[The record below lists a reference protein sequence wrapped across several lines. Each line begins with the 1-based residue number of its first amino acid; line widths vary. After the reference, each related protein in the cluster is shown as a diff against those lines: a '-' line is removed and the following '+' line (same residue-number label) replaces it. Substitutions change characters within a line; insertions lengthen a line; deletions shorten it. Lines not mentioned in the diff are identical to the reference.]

1 MNALRYTLRE
11 LRRRPARTLLT
22 ILGVAIGVAVLS
34 ATVVAIRGARL
45 AYRELYEHVAGRDCL
60 EVVAPGQAGFDP
72 AAAGRFAAVP
82 GVGAVVR
89 RIVANAAVVATG
101 GASPALVVAT
111 DSPDIRLSSRPDGAL
126 LDAAFA
132 RAHGCTVGQ
141 PLRLWTPAGLV
152 ELPLG
157 GLFEPD
163 GPTAFLGVAL
173 VRLPLATAQRLFGLA
188 GQVNSVQLLLA
199 DGTDPGTVRAAL
211 AGRLSGG
218 LMIQEPGQRG
228 ALARSTLFAAEQ
240 GLTCLGLVAAVAA
253 AFIVLNTF
261 LLNLAERRGEAA
273 ILRVLGATRAQV
285 LALLLGESALLGLTG
300 GGGGAFA
307 GLGLALALRGAMQ
320 QFLGVDLPSCT
331 PGAGHFLAA
340 VLLGP
345 ALTLSATG
353 IGALRYSRQDPLA
366 ALLRRGKQDGAGGP
380 GWVPAAGLGLLV
392 AAAVVE
398 WLICQGRFPLPAG
411 RALLAPGVALLLAG
425 CVLAVP
431 LLAAPVLW
439 ACGLV
444 LGPVLGTEGRLALRQ
459 VTRQRTRL
467 ALTAGVLFVAVAAA
481 VGMGHCLL
489 NTLRDLRDWYRRTIV
504 ADFLVS
510 GSAGD
515 TSFLL
520 SAPLPEA
527 LAGELGALPGVARVD
542 LLAFAPVAAGG
553 QPALALARTFAA
565 NLPLPLDLREGKP
578 DAVRRGLLH
587 GEVVVGAALARHLG
601 LHAGDSIALATAG
614 GPRPVRI
621 AGTAVEYAAGGHAL
635 YVEWDTARGLLGLS
649 GVHVFLV
656 TSRPAAGRALRDY
669 CRRHALLLQ
678 SNDELRNAIDG
689 LLSRIVAALWA
700 LMAVIFVVA
709 ALGVT
714 NTLALN
720 VREQCRELGIL
731 RAVGAT
737 RPQIAR
743 FVLWQAL
750 LTGVVGLIPGAV
762 LGVLL
767 GALINGAAGAVTG
780 QQAAFG
786 VELPLTAGC
795 LGLALALTAAAALL
809 PACRAAGLA
818 VVEALRG

>member
-1 MNALRYTLRE
+1 MNSWTYTLRE

-22 ILGVAIGVAVLS
+22 VLGVAVGVAVLS
-34 ATVVAIRGARL
+34 AAAVAVRGARL
-45 AYRELYEHVAGRDCL
+45 AYRELYERVAGRDCL

-72 AAAGRFAAVP
+72 AVAGRLASVP
-82 GVGAVVR
+82 GVRSAVP
-89 RIVANAAVVATG
+89 RIVANAAVVAAG

-111 DSPDIRLSSRPDGAL
+111 GPTAEQGAL
-126 LDAAFA
+126 LDTAFA
-132 RAHGCTVGQ
+132 RAHGCAVGR
-141 PLRLWTPAGLV
+141 PLRLWTPGGLA
-152 ELPLG
+152 ELPLA
-157 GLFEPD
+157 GLFEAERPA
-163 GPTAFLGVAL
+163 AFTGVAL

-188 GQVNSVQLLLA
+188 GQVNSVELLLA
-199 DGTDPGTVRAAL
+199 DGADAGTVRAAVEGL
-211 AGRLSGG
+211 LSGG

-273 ILRVLGATRAQV
+273 TLRVLGATSAQV
-285 LALLLGESALLGLTG
+285 LALLLGESALLGMTG
-300 GGGGAFA
+300 GVFGAFA

-320 QFLGVDLPSCT
+320 QFLGVGLPSFT
-331 PGAGHFLAA
+331 PGAGHFLLT

-345 ALTLSATG
+345 VLTLSATCF
-353 IGALRYSRQDPLA
+353 AARRCSREDPLA
-366 ALLRRGKQDGAGGP
+366 ALLRRGKQDGPSGP
-380 GWVPAAGLGLLV
+380 GWVPAAGFGLGII
-392 AAAVVE
+392 AAVLE
-398 WLICQGRFPLPAG
+398 CLIWQGRFPVPVG
-411 RALLAPGVALLLAG
+411 RALLAPGIALLLAG

-431 LLAAPVLW
+431 LLASPLLRG
-439 ACGLV
+439 CGLV

-467 ALTAGVLFVAVAAA
+467 TLIAGVLFVAIAAA
-481 VGMGHCLL
+481 VGVGHSLL
-489 NTLRDLRDWYRRTIV
+489 NTLRDLADWYRRTIV

-515 TSFLL
+515 TGLLL
-520 SAPLPEA
+520 SAPLPAA
-527 LAGELGALPGVARVD
+527 LGGELGAVAGVARVD
-542 LLAFAPVAAGG
+542 LIAFAPVAAGG
-553 QPALALARTFAA
+553 QPVLALARTFAA
-565 NLPLPLDLREGKP
+565 GLPLPLDLREGEP
-578 DAVRRGLLH
+578 EAVRRGLLG
-587 GEVVVGAALARHLG
+587 GEAVLGAALARHLG
-601 LHAGDSIALATAG
+601 LHAGDSIPLATAT
-614 GPRPVRI
+614 GPRSVRVV
-621 AGTAVEYAAGGHAL
+621 GTAVEYAAGGHAL
-635 YVEWDTARGLLGLS
+635 YLEWDAARKLLALP

-656 TSRPAAGRALRDY
+656 TARPGERAVAGRALRGY
-669 CRRHALLLQ
+669 CREHALLLQ

-689 LLSRIVAALWA
+689 LLSRLTGALWA

-714 NTLALN
+714 NTLSLH
-720 VREQCRELGIL
+720 VREQSRELGIL

-737 RPQIAR
+737 RRQVGR

-750 LTGVVGLIPGAV
+750 LTGAVGLLPGAV
-762 LGVLL
+762 LGVGL

-780 QQAAFG
+780 QQAAFE

-795 LGLALALTAAAALL
+795 LALALVITAAAALV

-818 VVEALRG
+818 VVDALRG